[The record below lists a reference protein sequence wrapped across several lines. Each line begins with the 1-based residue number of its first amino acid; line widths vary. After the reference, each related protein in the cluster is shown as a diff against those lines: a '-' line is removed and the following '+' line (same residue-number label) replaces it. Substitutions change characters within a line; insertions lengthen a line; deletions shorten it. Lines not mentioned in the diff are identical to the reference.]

1 MQIDWFTVVAQTFNF
16 LVLVALL
23 RLVLYKPVVK
33 AMADRAAAIES
44 RWAEAEAAETKAE
57 AEGAEHRAAVQKL
70 DADRAALLAAAR
82 QEAEAEHQQLLAQA
96 MAEVKQAQQEWR
108 AALER
113 EQAGFAAE
121 LRQQLATR
129 ICAVAR
135 RALLDLADTRLEA
148 QVMTVFVGQLR
159 VMADSVRHAMGD
171 ACRSSGLPVV
181 VRTGF
186 AVADEERREL
196 GKVIAGLLDGT
207 GAAGRTAGPGLA
219 VDWRVDQRLACGIEL
234 ETPGRQVRWSV
245 DSYVDAVE
253 QEMSESLRSG
263 AAVER

>member
-1 MQIDWFTVVAQTFNF
+1 MQIDGFTVVAQIFNF

-23 RLVLYKPVVK
+23 RLVLYRPVVK

-44 RWAEAEAAETKAE
+44 RWTEAETAQTKAE
-57 AEGAEHRAAVQKL
+57 AEGAEHRESMQKL
-70 DADRAALLAAAR
+70 DADRAALLTAAR
-82 QEAEAEHQQLLAQA
+82 QEAEAEHQQLLVQA
-96 MAEVKQAQQEWR
+96 RAEVKQAKEEWR

-121 LRQQLATR
+121 LRQQLAAR

-135 RALLDLADTRLEA
+135 RALTDLADARLEA
-148 QVMTVFVGQLR
+148 QIMTVFVGQLQ

-171 ACRSSGLPVV
+171 ACKNSGLPVV

-186 AVADEERREL
+186 AVKDEAQREM
-196 GKVIAGLLDGT
+196 GRVIAGLLDGP
-207 GAAGRTAGPGLA
+207 GEAGGPGGPALA
-219 VDWRVDQRLACGIEL
+219 VDWQVDQRLACGIEL

-253 QEMSESLRSG
+253 QEVSESLRAG